1 MTKLTEPQNKPKD
14 TLDKLDG
21 ERPTSLCLHYFS
33 AHFEE
38 QKLPVL
44 VAGGGLAELRLGWA
58 VGVLAD
64 GDCEPLG
71 VWPRDGAGPGFWQGV
86 WQDFDERGVGKLSWV
101 SSADKENARA
111 LYPIAKVLPP
121 FRRILGQ
128 QYVPVAY
135 GVGVLRA
142 EARRLVREASG
153 VRAARF
159 ALELLLSGSGEGR
172 DSVLSPDWPAVL
184 EQFRPFYALRPHRRA
199 LVREGDRR
207 LEQLGGMLAR
217 AVRRHGPFADMG
229 AAVSFVAWTLARCQS
244 RIEWAELPPLPF
256 PTHPVGRAVARV
268 AVRAAVRSELAAC
281 AAPAS
286 SV

>member
-1 MTKLTEPQNKPKD
+1 MCDESFKREARTAMT
-14 TLDKLDG
+14 
-21 ERPTSLCLHYFS
+21 LCRQYVS
-33 AHFEE
+33 AQFDEHQLQVLSGDSASRE
-38 QKLPVL
+38 QRVS
-44 VAGGGLAELRLGWA
+44 WA

-64 GDCEPLG
+64 GDWEVLGAWPGAAAGPALWRG
-71 VWPRDGAGPGFWQGV
+71 VWDDLGS
-86 WQDFDERGVGKLSWV
+86 RGVEKISLVCASDLDAWTLCPAV
-101 SSADKENARA
+101 
-111 LYPIAKVLPP
+111 KVLPP
-121 FRRILGQ
+121 FQLILGQ
-128 QYVPVAY
+128 GPVPAASRF
-135 GVGVLRA
+135 GVLRA

-159 ALELLLSGSGEGR
+159 ALERLLSGSGEGR

-184 EQFRPFYALRPHRRA
+184 EQVRPFYALLPHRRA

-229 AAVSFVAWTLARCQS
+229 AAVSFVAWTLARCQA

-256 PTHPVGRAVARV
+256 PSHPVGRAVAR
-268 AVRAAVRSELAAC
+268 AAVRSELAVP
-281 AAPAS
+281 APAS